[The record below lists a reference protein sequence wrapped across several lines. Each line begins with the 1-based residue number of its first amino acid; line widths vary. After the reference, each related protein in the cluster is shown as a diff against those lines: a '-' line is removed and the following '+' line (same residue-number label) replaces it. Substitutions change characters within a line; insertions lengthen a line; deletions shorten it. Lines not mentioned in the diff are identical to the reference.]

1 MTKSFKE
8 LKLPDF
14 IVNTCRKIGLNT
26 PTPVQAATIP
36 QILSGKN
43 IVAISP
49 TGSGKTAAFALPI
62 ISKLSEDP
70 YGIFCLVLSPTREL
84 GEQIRDQFRL
94 FGAGIG
100 ITVSEAFGGL
110 SYNEQALII
119 EKKPHILVA
128 TPGRLLSHLKN
139 ATTVSFKYLKFLV
152 LDEVDRLYNQ
162 GFWKDIEQILTFL
175 PEDRQSL
182 LYSATMSNKV
192 LLDSVLTK
200 PQSVSKC
207 PFETNEYQYLSEDGK
222 TFFWNPS
229 ADQAPKIHHIKA
241 YIPSYIREVYLIVIL
256 EDILKKNQYSQ
267 VLVFTS
273 HCETAQQ
280 LGLILRKMSF
290 KTAII
295 HSKMEQDERF
305 KAIKDFKAGS
315 QKILVATDVAAR
327 GLDIPFVDDVIHFNL
342 PVSATIYI
350 HRAGRTGRAGRE
362 GRSILFVN
370 KNDSKIV
377 ADIEKELG
385 HEMEVMQI
393 DEKETIGKMK
403 SVLTAKKDANMTMFE
418 NSFGEREKR
427 IREIREVQEM
437 FFDDN
442 DQLKPQDS

>member
-1 MTKSFKE
+1 MTNTFQA
-8 LKLPDF
+8 LQLPKF
-14 IVNTCRKIGLNT
+14 IVQTCKKIGLNE

-94 FGAGIG
+94 FGSSIG

-110 SYNEQALII
+110 SYNEQALVI

-139 ATTVSFKYLKFLV
+139 STDVSFKFLKFLV

-162 GFWKDIEQILTFL
+162 GFWKDIEQILQFL
-175 PEDRQSL
+175 PEDRQTL
-182 LYSATMSNKV
+182 LYSATMNNKIS
-192 LLDSVLTK
+192 LDSILTSPK
-200 PQSVSKC
+200 TVKKC
-207 PFETNEYQYLSEDGK
+207 PFETNEFQWLSEDGK
-222 TFFWNPS
+222 TFFWKPS
-229 ADQAPKIHHIKA
+229 SDQAPKIHHFKA
-241 YIPSYIREVYLIVIL
+241 IVPSYIREVYLIIIL
-256 EDILKKNQYSQ
+256 EEIIKRNQYSQ

-273 HCETAQQ
+273 HCETAQE
-280 LGLILRKMSF
+280 LGLILRKMGF

-295 HSKMEQDERF
+295 HSKMEQDDRF
-305 KAIKDFKAGS
+305 KSIKDFKSGT

-327 GLDIPFVDDVIHFNL
+327 GLDIPFVDDVIHFN
-342 PVSATIYI
+342 PPANATIYV

-362 GRSILFVN
+362 GRSILFIN
-370 KNDSKIV
+370 GKTDTKIV
-377 ADIEKELG
+377 GEIENEIG
-385 HEMEVMQI
+385 HEMETMEI
-393 DEKETIGKMK
+393 NEKETIGKMK
-403 SVLTAKKDANMTMFE
+403 TVLTAKRDANMTMFE
-418 NSFGEREKR
+418 NNFGEREKR
-427 IREIREVQEM
+427 IQEIREIQEK
-437 FFDDN
+437 FFKDHN
-442 DQLKPQDS
+442 E